1 MKRDW
6 RWRKQSL
13 YSLSS
18 FYSFFFFSLE
28 ETGRE
33 IIETSLSLSFSLFI
47 YRRIKVSLRSVP
59 AETREIADSVC
70 GCCRKFA
77 YVAQDTERKG
87 YWNST
92 RRVHTPHPDEIGKIF
107 CRDPTVNREKNS
119 SETRI
124 KIIDGSSSSFFF
136 LSFFFAMLRGP
147 NVELEKFEA

>member
-1 MKRDW
+1 MTKIIVVFIIIF
-6 RWRKQSL
+6 L
-13 YSLSS
+13 FIL
-18 FYSFFFFSLE
+18 FFSLE

-87 YWNST
+87 Y
-92 RRVHTPHPDEIGKIF
+92 
-107 CRDPTVNREKNS
+107 
-119 SETRI
+119 
-124 KIIDGSSSSFFF
+124 
-136 LSFFFAMLRGP
+136 
-147 NVELEKFEA
+147 